1 VRTSRVQAVVAVA
14 VAGVVA
20 VAEVAAKKEGTAHC
34 RARRM
39 ANMARVQNQGVCL
52 PAQRVTTASNGRSE
66 RIRARSRANGSI
78 VPEWHANRTDLG
90 MGSSDRTPSA
100 KVTVTESPL
109 PVAAA
114 GADVVA
120 VAAAVATVKERSAA
134 SARRPIAR
142 AENRHVAPPTVSH
155 GSPRVIPLE
164 ILTMSRCRPVMA
176 CGSPRG
182 LVTPP
187 DRMHPGPEAAKHL
200 AAHEQTTVSRGR
212 QVAAVVVA
220 AVGAKAAAPL
230 AAPRHPQPLA
240 AEKAPRAAVRAAP
253 QRAAA
258 NVAAGAAV
266 GVPGRSAVPHRRSTA
281 VVAMSLLP

>member
-1 VRTSRVQAVVAVA
+1 VVAVA
-14 VAGVVA
+14 VADVVA
-20 VAEVAAKKEGTAHC
+20 VDEVAAKKEGTAHC

-39 ANMARVQNQGVCL
+39 ANMARVQDQGVCL

-78 VPEWHANRTDLG
+78 VPEWHANRTDLR

-120 VAAAVATVKERSAA
+120 VAEAVATVKERSAA

-164 ILTMSRCRPVMA
+164 ILTMSRCRPVTA
-176 CGSPRG
+176 CVSPRG
-182 LVTPP
+182 QVTYP
-187 DRMHPGPEAAKHL
+187 DRMHPGPEAAMHL
-200 AAHEQTTVSRGR
+200 GAQKQTTVNRGR

-230 AAPRHPQPLA
+230 AAPRHLQPLA

-253 QRAAA
+253 QRAAE

-266 GVPGRSAVPHRRSTA
+266 GVTGKSAVRHRRSTA